1 MKIKAHSSADAD
13 VLFPFSGQELTG
25 AKLSDHWDILNG
37 KLMFMI
43 NWFNSS
49 KFCRSGMKW
58 DELVKL

>member
-49 KFCRSGMKW
+49 KFCRSGMK
-58 DELVKL
+58 